1 MSRFLFFLSLLKVIV
16 ITGVFILFYSVRKYS
31 NLKKCVIKVAERFC
45 QKTPEVKNLIK
56 IYQDPFNPYC
66 PGGGDAKKPSKY
78 EHNGYLV
85 DVTDQ

>member
-1 MSRFLFFLSLLKVIV
+1 MKVIV
-16 ITGVFILFYSVRKYS
+16 ITVVFILFYSVRKYS

-66 PGGGDAKKPSKY
+66 PGGGDANKSSKY
-78 EHNGYLV
+78 EHNRYLV

>member
-16 ITGVFILFYSVRKYS
+16 ITGVFILFYSVRKYG

-45 QKTPEVKNLIK
+45 QKTAEVKNLIK

-66 PGGGDAKKPSKY
+66 SGGGDAKKPSKY
-78 EHNGYLV
+78 EHNVYLV